1 MEINGRTLPL
11 AVLGHPVAHTLSPP
25 MHNGA
30 IAALGL
36 NAAYT
41 AYDVEPTRLME
52 VLRAM
57 QGMGFG
63 GVNLTVPLKEVAFR
77 GVDELA
83 ESARLLGSV
92 NTIEFL
98 PDGSL
103 RGHSTDGEGFL
114 RDFKEVFGN
123 GVEDRHVCV
132 LGPGGAGRAVA
143 IATAMAGA
151 ASLTIAGRNAAKTAA
166 LADELVALDRCR
178 VETVVGGREEWTP
191 VVRESQIIIQATTIG
206 MQADD
211 PLLLDRAAFCSGQQL
226 YDLIY
231 VYPQTAIMQ
240 EAEAAGAVSANGLG
254 MLLHQGAL
262 SFEIWTGTAPPLE
275 PMRAALEQCVYRT
288 GVSNS

>member
-1 MEINGRTLPL
+1 MEINGTTLPL

-30 IAALGL
+30 IAALGM

-41 AYDVEPTRLME
+41 AYDVEPARLME

-57 QGMGFG
+57 QAMGFG

-83 ESARLLGSV
+83 ESAQHVGSV

-114 RDFKEVFGN
+114 RDFRDAFGQD
-123 GVEDRHVCV
+123 VAQRHVCV

-143 IATAMAGA
+143 LAAARAGA
-151 ASLTIAGRNAAKTAA
+151 ARLTLAGRSAAKTAA
-166 LADELVALDRCR
+166 LAEELVALNRCP
-178 VETVVGGREEWTP
+178 VETVVGGSDTWTP
-191 VVRESQIIIQATTIG
+191 AVRESQVVIQATTIG
-206 MQADD
+206 MRASD
-211 PLLLDRAAFCSGQQL
+211 PPLLDRRAFCSGQQL

-231 VYPQTAIMQ
+231 LYPQTAIMR
-240 EAEAAGAVSANGLG
+240 EAEAAGAATANGLG

-262 SFEIWTGTAPPLE
+262 SFEIWTGTEPPLG
-275 PMRAALEQCVYRT
+275 PMRAALERRVYGSGT
-288 GVSNS
+288 